1 MFRNMYASNSRMI
14 YGCEIEDG
22 WFNILYALC
31 ESIQSYLGQIQN
43 SIKHKIIDP
52 KTKVPEFA
60 FLQIKEKLGELRIYF
75 SDGDEYIRG
84 KVSMAAAMSRYVCE
98 YCGVSTLEVAQSKDW
113 IKTLC
118 PRCAKKNKKEI
129 VVNKELSNLKKKVEK
144 YDSKIKSKSRSK
156 KKIKLKF

>member
-1 MFRNMYASNSRMI
+1 MYASNSHDI
-14 YGCEIEDG
+14 CAEIEDG

-52 KTKVPEFA
+52 KTKVFEFA

-98 YCGVSTLEVAQSKDW
+98 YCMFQH
-113 IKTLC
+113 
-118 PRCAKKNKKEI
+118 
-129 VVNKELSNLKKKVEK
+129 
-144 YDSKIKSKSRSK
+144 
-156 KKIKLKF
+156 